1 LSSWRRPLRFV
12 YGNCLQG
19 SCGSWALFALEPFSY
34 ATLASARKRER
45 FGRLLTAIE
54 SLEADIQILRIARR
68 WDPAREFEALFRGYA
83 GPHTPAHED
92 YLTAQ
97 LSALR
102 DEQAE
107 LPAVYLAVSL
117 ERPQRDVGAFVTE
130 LGERSPRELCRSA
143 RAALRGKST
152 RELSALELERL
163 RMRADEVHARL
174 AASLDARPA
183 RTIEVQW
190 LVRRAFCRAL
200 GEPSLDGLHE
210 PQALVFE
217 RNGAAVLA
225 PLEADVMR
233 WSDSYVEHRGRLLR
247 IESELGVS
255 WQSQL
260 VAGALPESAAFPSPR
275 LELMFAPVESLPFGV
290 DLTLCARFLPND
302 LAMRLVRRRVQDAD
316 EIARA
321 EAGGDQGVSDRG
333 YDRTQEARDLLSYL
347 QSASH
352 PPLLRATLAIAVAA
366 VERDELEWRVEA
378 VRRAF
383 GEVRLHRPLG
393 DQLRLF
399 IAALPGQRSSVAGY
413 DDVLTTE
420 QVAAMMPVATHAVG
434 ARAGF
439 YLGHTLSASR
449 HPVRF
454 NLREGSDS
462 DRNAAILSIGALGS
476 GKTTLDQKLAYEA
489 FLLGAR
495 VIDCDPKGD
504 HRMHELPEVAPHVET
519 IALRGERSLRG
530 MLDPLRVAP
539 EHMRQDAA
547 VSFLCDLLPARSEPA
562 WEASVAAAVDVVRRR
577 SKAPTCFEVIRAL
590 AAGDAVDQQV
600 AKTLAVHA
608 GAGLTQLGFADPDV
622 RLPRVGTRQVTYLP
636 IRDLPAPQPGS
647 ARSEY
652 SLLERVGEQ
661 IVRLIAMFA
670 MALMAA
676 ERSRLKVFSFD
687 EGWRLLGDPVGRM
700 LLASLQRMGR
710 SELAVP
716 IISTQLV
723 NDTLRDGRASL
734 ENLIGATFVFGLRSE
749 REAERALELLDL
761 DPDDRVL
768 RDRLLEF
775 DTGRCLMRDHRGR
788 VEAVQVEILVPR
800 LLAAFS
806 TTPPS
811 TPPST

>member
-1 LSSWRRPLRFV
+1 
-12 YGNCLQG
+12 
-19 SCGSWALFALEPFSY
+19 
-34 ATLASARKRER
+34 
-45 FGRLLTAIE
+45 
-54 SLEADIQILRIARR
+54 
-68 WDPAREFEALFRGYA
+68 
-83 GPHTPAHED
+83 
-92 YLTAQ
+92 
-97 LSALR
+97 
-102 DEQAE
+102 
-107 LPAVYLAVSL
+107 
-117 ERPQRDVGAFVTE
+117 
-130 LGERSPRELCRSA
+130 
-143 RAALRGKST
+143 
-152 RELSALELERL
+152 
-163 RMRADEVHARL
+163 
-174 AASLDARPA
+174 
-183 RTIEVQW
+183 
-190 LVRRAFCRAL
+190 
-200 GEPSLDGLHE
+200 
-210 PQALVFE
+210 
-217 RNGAAVLA
+217 
-225 PLEADVMR
+225 
-233 WSDSYVEHRGRLLR
+233 
-247 IESELGVS
+247 
-255 WQSQL
+255 
-260 VAGALPESAAFPSPR
+260 
-275 LELMFAPVESLPFGV
+275 
-290 DLTLCARFLPND
+290 
-302 LAMRLVRRRVQDAD
+302 MRLVRRRVQDAD

-352 PPLLRATLAIAVAA
+352 PPLLRATLAIAVSAGDP
-366 VERDELEWRVEA
+366 DELERRVEA

-399 IAALPGQRSSVAGY
+399 IAALPGQRSTVAGY

-420 QVAAMMPVATHAVG
+420 QVAAMMPIATHAVG
-434 ARAGF
+434 SRRGF
-439 YLGHTLSASR
+439 HLGHTLSGSR

-519 IALRGERSLRG
+519 IALRGERALRG

-539 EHMRQDAA
+539 EHMRQDAT
-547 VSFLCDLLPARSEPA
+547 VSFLCDLLPARSEA
-562 WEASVAAAVDVVRRR
+562 SWEASVAGAVDAVRRR
-577 SKAPTCFEVIRAL
+577 AKSPTCFEVIRAL

-622 RLPRVGTRQVTYLP
+622 RLPEVGTRQVTYLP

-652 SLLERVGEQ
+652 SPLERVGEQ
-661 IVRLIAMFA
+661 MVRLIAMFA

-723 NDTLRDGRASL
+723 NDTLLDDRASL
-734 ENLIGATFVFGLRSE
+734 QNLVGATFVFGLRSE

-761 DPDDRVL
+761 DPDDRLL

-800 LLAAFS
+800 LLATFS
-806 TTPPS
+806 TTPPRR
-811 TPPST
+811 

>member
-1 LSSWRRPLRFV
+1 VMSWRRPLSFI
-12 YGNCLQG
+12 YGNCLLG
-19 SCGSWALFALEPFSY
+19 SCGAWAVFAIEPYSY
-34 ATLASARKRER
+34 STLTADRKRER
-45 FGRLLTAIE
+45 FGRLLAAIE
-54 SLEADIQILRIARR
+54 TLEADIQVLRVSRE
-68 WDPAREFEALFRGYA
+68 WDPRRELERAAEDYA
-83 GPHTPAHED
+83 GPHPSSHAA
-92 YLTAQ
+92 YLAAQ
-97 LSALR
+97 LNELR
-102 DEQAE
+102 EQRAE
-107 LPAVYLAVSL
+107 LPAVFLAVSL
-117 ERPQRDVGAFVTE
+117 ERPQRDVAAFVGELGSRSVRSTWAAAARALRLDATRHLSATE
-130 LGERSPRELCRSA
+130 LEQ
-143 RAALRGKST
+143 LRV
-152 RELSALELERL
+152 
-163 RMRADEVHARL
+163 RADEAHARL
-174 AASLDARPA
+174 AANLDARPA
-183 RTIEVQW
+183 RTVEVQW

-200 GEPSLDGLHE
+200 GEPEVDGLHE

-217 RNGAAVLA
+217 RNGEAVLA

-233 WSDSYVEHRGRLLR
+233 WSESYVDHRGRLLR
-247 IESELGVS
+247 VESELGVS
-255 WQSQL
+255 WQAHL
-260 VAGALPESAAFPSPR
+260 VVGALPESVAFPSSR
-275 LELMFAPVESLPFGV
+275 LELMSAPAESLPFGI
-290 DLTLCARFLPND
+290 DLTLSARYLPND

-316 EIARA
+316 EIVRA

-352 PPLLRATLAIAVAA
+352 PPLVRATLVVAVSAGD
-366 VERDELEWRVEA
+366 EDELEARIAA

-399 IAALPGQRSSVAGY
+399 ISGLPAQRCSVAGY
-413 DDVLTTE
+413 DDVLTAE
-420 QVAAMMPVATHAVG
+420 QVAALAPLSTHAVG
-434 ARAGF
+434 ARRGF
-439 YLGHTLSASR
+439 HLGHTLSGTR

-454 NLREGSDS
+454 NLREGSDA

-519 IALRGERSLRG
+519 IALHGDRSLRG

-539 EHMRQDAA
+539 EHMRQDAT
-547 VSFLCDLLPARSEPA
+547 VSFLCELLPSRSEAA
-562 WEASVAAAVDVVRRR
+562 WETAVAGAVDAVRRR
-577 SKAPTCFEVIRAL
+577 CPEPTCFEVIRAL
-590 AAGDAVDQQV
+590 SAGDAVDQQV
-600 AKTLAVHA
+600 AKALSVHA

-622 RLPRVGTRQVTYLP
+622 RLPEVGTRQVTYVP
-636 IRDLPAPQPGS
+636 IRDLPAPSPGT
-647 ARSEY
+647 ARSDY
-652 SLLERVGEQ
+652 SPLERVGEQ

-670 MALMAA
+670 MSLMAA
-676 ERSRLKVFSFD
+676 ERRRLKVFSFD

-723 NDTLRDGRASL
+723 SDTLLDGRASL

-749 REAERALELLDL
+749 REAERALALLDL
-761 DPDDRVL
+761 DPGDRVL
-768 RDRLLEF
+768 REQLLEF

-788 VEAVQVEILVPR
+788 VEPVQIEVLVPR

-806 TTPPS
+806 TTPPTS
-811 TPPST
+811 